1 MKTYSSLLSRDFAQV
16 RMIPNMI
23 ASLMAHGPYRVAV
36 PLFRFHRFTRW
47 LIRTIETIYG
57 TICVIPTHKLPQS
70 VIY

>member
-1 MKTYSSLLSRDFAQV
+1 
-16 RMIPNMI
+16 MIPNMI